1 MLKYVFKIAS
11 LEVIAKYFL
20 VKNESWEI
28 RGRQKMDKGEHCV
41 TPMFKSRIKYVIFLP
56 GYPGWQTVGRHM

>member
-41 TPMFKSRIKYVIFLP
+41 TPMFKSRNTQACYFFARIA
-56 GYPGWQTVGRHM
+56 